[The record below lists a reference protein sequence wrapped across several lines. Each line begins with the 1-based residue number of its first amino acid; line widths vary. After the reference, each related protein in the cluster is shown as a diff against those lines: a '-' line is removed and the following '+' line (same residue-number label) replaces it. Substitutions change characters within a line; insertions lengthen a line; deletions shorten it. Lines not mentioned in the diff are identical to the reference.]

1 MINKGVILMYLDDLI
16 KLLELIKAK
25 HGDMPSYLLNK
36 QYDIFAEINRVYVED
51 VEGEEVLILSDETCK
66 EVKEDHKDYK
76 N

>member
-1 MINKGVILMYLDDLI
+1 MYLDDLI

-25 HGDMPSYLLNK
+25 QEDMPVYILNK
-36 QYDIFAEINRVYVED
+36 EYDLFAEINRVYIED
-51 VEGEEVLILSDETCK
+51 VEGENVLIFSDEAQK

>member
-1 MINKGVILMYLDDLI
+1 MYLDDLS
-16 KLLELIKAK
+16 KWLELIKVK
-25 HGDMPSYLLNK
+25 YGDIPTYLLNK

-66 EVKEDHKDYK
+66 KIKENHKDYE

>member
-1 MINKGVILMYLDDLI
+1 MYLDELI
-16 KLLELIKAK
+16 KILEIIKAK

-36 QYDIFAEINRVYVED
+36 EYDLFAEINRVYTENVED
-51 VEGEEVLILSDETCK
+51 EEVLILSDETCK

>member
-1 MINKGVILMYLDDLI
+1 MYLDELI
-16 KLLELIKAK
+16 KILEIIKAK

-36 QYDIFAEINRVYVED
+36 EYDLFAEINRVYTEN

-66 EVKEDHKDYK
+66 EVKEDHKNYK

>member
-1 MINKGVILMYLDDLI
+1 MYLDDLI
-16 KLLELIKAK
+16 KILELIKVK
-25 HGDMPSYLLNK
+25 YGDIPSYLLNK
-36 QYDIFAEINRVYVED
+36 QFDLFTEINRVYVEN

>member
-1 MINKGVILMYLDDLI
+1 MYLE
-16 KLLELIKAK
+16 ELIKILEIIK
-25 HGDMPSYLLNK
+25 VKYGDMPSYLLNK

>member
-1 MINKGVILMYLDDLI
+1 MYLDDLI

-36 QYDIFAEINRVYVED
+36 EYDLFAEINRVYTED
-51 VEGEEVLILSDETCK
+51 VEGEEVLILSDETSK
-66 EVKEDHKDYK
+66 EVKENHKDYK